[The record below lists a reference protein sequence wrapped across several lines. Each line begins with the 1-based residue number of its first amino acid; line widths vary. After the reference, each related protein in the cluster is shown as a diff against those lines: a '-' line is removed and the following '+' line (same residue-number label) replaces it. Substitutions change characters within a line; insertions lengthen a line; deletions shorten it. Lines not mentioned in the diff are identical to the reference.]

1 MHMKKPLLHH
11 LQDYFFPHPRN
22 DHRPHVFSAV
32 SVAALLLAVVLLE
45 GAYLLQTR
53 FVFIK
58 TDFLASVLPGVLVTL
73 TNEERAAKGVPGV
86 IEDAILNAAAQ
97 AAAEDMAAN
106 GYFAHISPDGKDPWY
121 WLDQAGYR
129 YSYAGQNLAVNFV
142 DSENVQS
149 AWMESPTHRANIL
162 KPEYTY
168 VGFGTANG
176 MYEGQMTT
184 FVVEF
189 FAAPARAEA
198 APAIAVAEPA
208 LTPTKPA
215 PASTTA
221 VLVLGDQVESTDVAA
236 TAPVSLSTNWFS
248 SLSTAPFQTSTVVL
262 TALLALIGFLL
273 GIAVFMRGKFQHP
286 SVVMGGAL
294 LVFFISGALIMSAVL
309 VGSPIIS
316 TSDGQPASAFVA
328 LQ

>member
-1 MHMKKPLLHH
+1 MKKPILHH

-22 DHRPHVFSAV
+22 SHRPHVFSAV
-32 SVAALLLAVVLLE
+32 SVAALLVAIVLLE
-45 GAYLLQTR
+45 GAYLLQTK

-73 TNEERAAKGVPGV
+73 TNEDRAAKGVPGV

-106 GYFAHISPDGKDPWY
+106 GYFAHVSPDGKDPWY

-162 KPEYTY
+162 KPEYTH

-189 FAAPARAEA
+189 FAAPA
-198 APAIAVAEPA
+198 PTSVKTTPTVAVAEPA
-208 LTPTKPA
+208 PAKPV
-215 PASTTA
+215 PASTTE
-221 VLVLGDQVESTDVAA
+221 VLVLGDQVKSADVAA
-236 TAPVSLSTNWFS
+236 TAPASASANWFS
-248 SLSTAPFQTSTVVL
+248 SLSTAPFQTFTVVL

-286 SVVMGGAL
+286 SVVVGGAL
-294 LVFFISGALIMSAVL
+294 LVFFISGALVMSAVL